1 MGCLFKGP
9 ALAKPHPTG
18 IVMYAS
24 AMCVRLGA
32 ASQAAFE
39 IIRQVWILSIQL
51 FECLNVAMQS
61 MAASLLGAGDRA
73 GALLLLGRATLVSVG
88 VGAAVGVG
96 LLALQGPLIAVFT
109 SDAAVTGMV
118 LGIMPMI
125 AALMP
130 LDAGASIAD
139 GGFIA
144 AGQTNML
151 SAIQVGGREGGV
163 ELETL
168 VEAWSWPA
176 LE

>member
-1 MGCLFKGP
+1 
-9 ALAKPHPTG
+9 
-18 IVMYAS
+18 MYAS